1 MGTSGSGFQGRA
13 LVAPGARGK
22 FQSIGAN
29 PGAGADKFTLV
40 LIGKAANGVYFND
53 SSTPSLRDD
62 QRYYTISGGV
72 NGYNQAKSIL
82 GGGELLQAIKF
93 ATFPSSDDN
102 LAQGPQLIKF
112 VNICPNT
119 KAFNDFPTLKTGVT
133 HKISFPIPGPNG
145 KKVRFYKDI
154 SDKTIQI
161 GDDKGTLISRKL
173 EKVVFTVSYIGN
185 ASTALLEIDA
195 TNLKVT
201 LTGAS
206 DNSSSISIKFS
217 DYPTIGEVVDQINSQ
232 VGYVASLVESPEFLA
247 SNLDH
252 IETTELVSVKAP
264 TNLSIYA
271 DLFME
276 QNFIESSGFGE
287 VVLGAV
293 RKPFAGSTMFKYL
306 TQGGT
311 TGTPG
316 TTDLK
321 DAITFSKKISGLY
334 RNILSSTLS
343 DKTYF
348 KQVCFDMISPDTGLE
363 TIGGCGADGVLT
375 IPQRQDEGRTLGT
388 YWMTYGLESF
398 RDFDING
405 VEQTFPGYFLA
416 VIDNAISAANSPRIS
431 PTWKSLNILKSAENI
446 SRDPAV
452 RDACIKA
459 GTLILDQKPSDDS
472 WVISRSVTTE
482 RKDDLILNEKSSVA
496 TALTMVRELRVG
508 FNAKFIGQSMVD
520 DSSPV
525 SGVRVPDV
533 LNYIEGKLEYF
544 VQQGYLLGSAALGV
558 EAYKKNFSIQVDGDT
573 WSFMDLEG
581 NVTTPL
587 NFIFYI
593 LSLKPL
599 RGKA

>member
-1 MGTSGSGFQGRA
+1 MGTSGSEFQGRA
-13 LVAPGARGK
+13 YVAPGARGK

-53 SSTPSLRDD
+53 SSLRDD
-62 QRYYTISGGV
+62 QRFYTVSGGV
-72 NGYNQAKSIL
+72 SGYNQAKSIL
-82 GGGELLQAIKF
+82 GSGELLQAIKL
-93 ATFPSSDDN
+93 ASFPSSDDS

-112 VNICPNT
+112 INICPNT
-119 KAFNDFPTLKTGVT
+119 KAFNDFTSL
-133 HKISFPIPGPNG
+133 KISQTHRISYPIPGPNG
-145 KKVRFYKDI
+145 KKIRFFKNSI
-154 SDKTIQI
+154 EKIIQI
-161 GDDKGTLISRKL
+161 GDDKNIQTSRKL
-173 EKVVFTVSYIGN
+173 EKIAFTISYIGN
-185 ASTALLEIDA
+185 GTSALLEIDA
-195 TNLKVT
+195 LNLKIT
-201 LTGAS
+201 LAGAT
-206 DNSSSISIKFS
+206 DNSQSIVIRFS
-217 DYPTIGEVVDQINSQ
+217 DYPTIGEIVDQINSQ
-232 VGYVASLVESPEFLA
+232 VGYVATLFESPEFLA
-247 SNLDH
+247 ANLDH
-252 IETTELVSVKAP
+252 IETSEAISVKAP
-264 TNLSIYA
+264 TSVSIYA

-276 QNFIESSGFGE
+276 QNFIEGTGLGE
-287 VVLGAV
+287 VVLGSV

-306 TQGGT
+306 TQGGLAGVPST
-311 TGTPG
+311 S
-316 TTDLK
+316 DLK
-321 DAITFSKKISGLY
+321 DAITFSKKVSGLY

-343 DKTYF
+343 DKIYF
-348 KQVCFDMISPDTGLE
+348 KQVCFDMISPEIGSE
-363 TIGGCGADGVLT
+363 TIGGCGADGVL
-375 IPQRQDEGRTLGT
+375 PVSQRLDEARTLGT

-405 VEQTFPGYFLA
+405 IEQTLPGYYLS

-431 PTWKSLNILKSAENI
+431 PTWKSLNILKSAEYI
-446 SRDPAV
+446 SRDTAV
-452 RDACIKA
+452 RDSCIKA
-459 GTLILDQKPSDDS
+459 GALILDQKPSDNS

-482 RKDDLILNEKSSVA
+482 RRDDLILNEKSSVA

-544 VQQGYLLGSAALGV
+544 VQQGYLLGSASLGV
-558 EAYKKNFSIQVDGDT
+558 EAYKKNFSIQVNGDT
-573 WSFMDLEG
+573 WSFLDLEG

>member
-1 MGTSGSGFQGRA
+1 MGTSGSEFQGRA
-13 LVAPGARGK
+13 YVAPGARGK

-29 PGAGADKFTLV
+29 PGAGTDKFTLV
-40 LIGKAANGVYFND
+40 LIGKAANGVCFNE
-53 SSTPSLRDD
+53 SSLRDD
-62 QRYYTISGGV
+62 QRFYTISGGV
-72 NGYNQAKSIL
+72 SGYNQAKSIL
-82 GGGELLQAIKF
+82 GSGELLQAIKF
-93 ATFPSSDDN
+93 ATFPSSEDN

-112 VNICPNT
+112 INICPNT
-119 KAFNDFPTLKTGVT
+119 KAFNDFTTLKTSQT
-133 HKISFPIPGPNG
+133 HRISYPIPGPNG
-145 KKVRFYKDI
+145 KKVRFFKN
-154 SDKTIQI
+154 STDKTIQI
-161 GDDKGTLISRKL
+161 GNDQGILTSRRL
-173 EKVVFTVSYIGN
+173 EKVVFTISYIGN
-185 ASTALLEIDA
+185 GASALLEIDA
-195 TNLKVT
+195 INLKVT

-206 DNSSSISIKFS
+206 DNSQSIVIKFA

-232 VGYVASLVESPEFLA
+232 VGYVATLFESPEFLVA
-247 SNLDH
+247 NLDH
-252 IETTELVSVKAP
+252 VEASESISVKAP
-264 TNLSIYA
+264 TNVSIYA

-276 QNFIESSGFGE
+276 QNFIEGTGLGE
-287 VVLGAV
+287 VVLGTV

-306 TQGGT
+306 TQGGL
-311 TGTPG
+311 TGTPVS
-316 TTDLK
+316 TDLK

-348 KQVCFDMISPDTGLE
+348 KQVCFDMNSPETGSE
-363 TIGGCGADGVLT
+363 TVGGCGADGIIPV
-375 IPQRQDEGRTLGT
+375 PQRQDEGRTLGS

-405 VEQTFPGYFLA
+405 VEQTFPGYYLS
-416 VIDNAISAANSPRIS
+416 VIDNAISASNSPRIS
-431 PTWKSLNILKSAENI
+431 PTGKALNVLKSAEYI

-452 RDACIKA
+452 RDACIRA
-459 GTLILDQKPSDDS
+459 GTLILDQKPSDNS
-472 WVISRSVTTE
+472 WVIARSVTTE
-482 RKDDLILNEKSSVA
+482 RRDDLILNEKSSVA

-544 VQQGYLLGSAALGV
+544 VQQGYLVGSAALGV
-558 EAYKKNFSIQVDGDT
+558 EAYKKNFSIQVEGDT
-573 WSFMDLEG
+573 WSFLDLEG